1 MWEGGGGLYL
11 MQHCHYDN
19 DSKQLT
25 EAFPCFIICA
35 VIITTPCLTI
45 IICAGIITT
54 QYLPIT
60 AFEEKGDQTR
70 TRIDSRL
77 LTSLGPYRQA
87 KPADTQSI
95 LERVLCPSNRLYI
108 VSALVFRSP
117 LSIKHNPITFYICFL
132 LVFIYFFNLFFYG
145 TLPPHLSSCLSV
157 YTTSRTLCS
166 SSDAKTNLSCSRWKL
181 KGFGCRSFSV
191 QAPLIWNNLPA
202 HTQQCSS
209 LSQFK
214 TSLKT
219 FIFTSAYSDLL

>member
-1 MWEGGGGLYL
+1 

-25 EAFPCFIICA
+25 EAFLCFIICA

-45 IICAGIITT
+45 AICAGIITT

-132 LVFIYFFNLFFYG
+132 LVFIYFLFYFMVHCHHTCHRVCLYTHLLAHSVPVQMQKQIFLVHDGNLKVLLAGRSLFRLPSSG
-145 TLPPHLSSCLSV
+145 TTFLLTPNNAALSHSSKLLLKHLSLLLP
-157 YTTSRTLCS
+157 TLIYS
-166 SSDAKTNLSCSRWKL
+166 N
-181 KGFGCRSFSV
+181 
-191 QAPLIWNNLPA
+191 P
-202 HTQQCSS
+202 
-209 LSQFK
+209 
-214 TSLKT
+214 
-219 FIFTSAYSDLL
+219 FIGIECCD